1 MSSPRNKQQ
10 AIFPDLPR
18 SDQIVDRNG
27 NITSD
32 WKLYFQQL
40 TMALQTNFK
49 PEGIVVPP
57 KIASEIASL
66 GDVSEAIGNIIYDS
80 TNNQFKGILL
90 VSLGPPIVTITKTF
104 TLT

>member
-1 MSSPRNKQQ
+1 MTQSRKQL

-18 SDQIVDRNG
+18 SSQLVESNG
-27 NITSD
+27 EITAD

-57 KIASEIASL
+57 KPTTDINQLTNDTS
-66 GDVSEAIGNIIYDS
+66 DNNIIYES
-80 TNNQFKGILL
+80 TTNEFKGN
-90 VSLGPPIVTITKTF
+90 VNGTWKVF
-104 TLT
+104 TVV

>member
-18 SDQIVDRNG
+18 DDQLVDKDG
-27 NITSD
+27 EITSA

-57 KIASEIASL
+57 QDASNIALL
-66 GDVSEAIGNIIYDS
+66 GDISASIGNIIYDT
-80 TNNQFKGILL
+80 TNNEFKGIVL
-90 VSLGPPIVTITKTF
+90 VSIGPPIVTATKTF
-104 TLT
+104 TIT

>member
-1 MSSPRNKQQ
+1 MTQTRKQQ

-18 SDQIVDRNG
+18 DKQVVDREG
-27 NITSD
+27 NITPHWD
-32 WKLYFQQL
+32 LYFQQL

-57 KIASEIASL
+57 QSATNIASL
-66 GDVSEAIGNIIYDS
+66 GDISGAIGNIIYDS
-80 TNNQFKGILL
+80 TNNAFKGIILS
-90 VSLGPPIVTITKTF
+90 SLGPPIVTVTKTF

>member
-18 SDQIVDRNG
+18 DDQLVDKDG
-27 NITSD
+27 NITSS

-57 KIASEIASL
+57 KIATEIASL
-66 GDVSEAIGNIIYDS
+66 GDISAAIGNIIYDS
-80 TNNQFKGILL
+80 TNNEFKGIVL
-90 VSLGPPIVTITKTF
+90 VSIGPPIVTATKTF
-104 TLT
+104 TLV